1 MKHAKSF
8 YRLNRGTCK
17 TFIIL
22 AIAGCFTFNCIA
34 KDKEVKAYMKTINK
48 I

>member
-17 TFIIL
+17 AFINL
-22 AIAGCFTFNCIA
+22 AIMGCFTFNAIA
-34 KDKEVKAYMKTINK
+34 KDKEVKNYMKTINK